1 MSHSRR
7 HFLHKAWAM
16 AAAAPAYS
24 ALSACS
30 MPGPE
35 GGDAPNADLVPDPEG
50 FLDLPPG
57 FAYQRL
63 SEVGALM
70 SDGYRVPG
78 AHDGMGCFAMEG
90 DTDRCVL
97 IRNHELSLDETD
109 DGPFQAGA
117 GVPDGVDP
125 AAIFDIAPNGDPV
138 AGGTTT
144 LIYNLRTQ
152 QLEQSFLSLVGTE
165 RNCSGGITPW
175 GSWLTCEESR
185 SVPGDAASQHHG
197 YAFEVP
203 ASARGLVRA
212 EPLRAM
218 GRFNREAAAV
228 DPRTGIVYQTEDSG
242 TGLLYRF
249 IPDHPGAL
257 QRGGRLQALAII
269 GRPAADTRNW
279 DEAGPTFVTGQS
291 HDCLWID
298 LDDVEAL
305 QSPLQERGYDKGAA
319 WFARGEGIAW
329 AVDQAGSAA
338 YFACTSGGRAQGG
351 QIWRYVPSPY
361 EGTAREAESPGKLIL
376 HYESADR
383 GVMDMCDNIVPSP
396 WGHLVICEDGPARNA
411 VKGVT
416 PEGRVYTIAET
427 GVSEVAGACFS
438 PDENT
443 LFFNVQK
450 VGVTV
455 AVTGPWARLAVA

>member
-7 HFLHKAWAM
+7 HFLRNAWAM

-24 ALSACS
+24 TLSACS
-30 MPGPE
+30 MPGTDISDTSIT
-35 GGDAPNADLVPDPEG
+35 GLVSDPEG

-63 SEVGALM
+63 SEVGARM
-70 SDGYRVPG
+70 SDGFRVPG
-78 AHDGMGCFAMEG
+78 AHDGMGCFAMDG
-90 DTDRCVL
+90 DADRCVL

-109 DGPFQAGA
+109 EGPFEIGA
-117 GVPDGVDP
+117 GVPNSVDP

-138 AGGTTT
+138 AGGTTH
-144 LIYNLRTQ
+144 LIYNTRTG

-185 SVPGDAASQHHG
+185 STPGDESSQYHG
-197 YAFEVP
+197 YTFEVP
-203 ASARGLVRA
+203 ATARGLVAA

-249 IPDHPGAL
+249 IPERPGEL
-257 QRGGRLQALAII
+257 QRGGRLQALAIV
-269 GRPAADTRNW
+269 GMPSADTRNW
-279 DEAGPTFVTGQS
+279 DEAGPNFVTGQS
-291 HDCLWID
+291 VDCRWID

-305 QSPLQERGYDKGAA
+305 ESPLQDRGYDQGAA
-319 WFARGEGIAW
+319 VFARGEGIAW
-329 AVDQAGSAA
+329 AIDQAGSAA
-338 YFACTSGGRAQGG
+338 YFACTSGGLAQGG

-361 EGTAREAESPGKLIL
+361 EGSAREADSPGKLSL
-376 HYESADR
+376 YYESADR
-383 GVMDMCDNIVPSP
+383 GVMDMCDNIVPAP
-396 WGHLVICEDGPARNA
+396 WGHLVICEDGPGRNA
-411 VKGVT
+411 VKGVA
-416 PEGRVYTIAET
+416 PDGRIYTIAET

-438 PDENT
+438 PDGQT
-443 LFFNVQK
+443 LFFNVQGP
-450 VGVTV
+450 GVTV
-455 AVTGPWARLAVA
+455 AMTGPWARLAVA